1 MAAVFLFNMQTLE
14 CTKCGEEAYTNEE
27 FVSGKCR
34 WCGGE
39 LKEDKGDEST
49 EKDMGYYYDDF

>member
-1 MAAVFLFNMQTLE
+1 METLE

-27 FVSGKCR
+27 FASGKCR

-39 LKEDKGDEST
+39 LEEENGDEST
-49 EKDMGYYYDDF
+49 ERDMGYYYDDF